1 MEISNSGF
9 EAGIFD
15 FWLENVSYLLSV
27 LSDRKTFSNPERE
40 REREFGLNEYLVLY
54 REIITSQI
62 IKNTRLNSFRFKS

>member
-15 FWLENVSYLLSV
+15 FWLENVSYLLS
-27 LSDRKTFSNPERE
+27 LFSDRKTFSKRE

-54 REIITSQI
+54 REILTSQI